1 MKTLRFP
8 LLLALTAATLL
19 TACDKDKDKETVK
32 PQTPTELLV
41 GKDWKLTA
49 CTVSPAKPTT
59 GGRTSTDYY
68 NDFMPSYDRDDLFR
82 FEKPNTFRQDE
93 GPTRAPGN
101 TTHQAYNGTW
111 SLTDSD
117 KVLRTEAEVLGSS
130 SYDVL
135 ELSENTL
142 RTSGSRTEGTT
153 RYTYT
158 YTFAKQ

>member
-8 LLLALTAATLL
+8 PLLALAATTLL
-19 TACDKDKDKETVK
+19 AACDQDKVKETIK
-32 PQTPTELLV
+32 PRTPAELLV

-49 CTVSPAKPTT
+49 CTVSPAKTT
-59 GGRTSTDYY
+59 AGGRPSTDYY
-68 NDFMPSYDRDDLFR
+68 HDFMPSYDRDDLYR
-82 FEKPNTFRQDE
+82 FEKPNSFRQDE

-101 TTHQAYNGTW
+101 TTYQAYNGTW
-111 SLTDSD
+111 SLTDGD
-117 KVLRTEAEVLGSS
+117 KVLRTELEVVGGS

-158 YTFAKQ
+158 YTFARQ

>member
-8 LLLALTAATLL
+8 LLLALAGTALFAPSCT
-19 TACDKDKDKETVK
+19 DKDKETVK
-32 PQTPTELLV
+32 PKAPAELLV

-49 CTVSPAKPTT
+49 CTVSPAKTTT
-59 GGRTSTDYY
+59 GGRTSEDYY
-68 NDFMPSYDRDDLFR
+68 NDFMPSYDRDDLLR

-111 SLTDSD
+111 SLTDGD
-117 KVLRTEAEVLGSS
+117 KVLRTQAEVLGSS
-130 SYDVL
+130 SYDVV

-158 YTFAKQ
+158 YTFTKQ